1 MLYVPFLF
9 VFNFLTCI
17 VVSIGEYAAFA
28 IAKVVDPIAA
38 LLLVAKR
45 ARLMARECK
54 TQSTGMLA
62 CRISAAAVTE
72 LLSTSE
78 DEFSGLSIACMN
90 STQDLVLAGPL
101 TSLDAFAAHC
111 NTQGVKHK
119 LLQVPFGFH
128 SQAMDPILEGLSN
141 ITSETLMESPST
153 TLGSSLYGRVFS
165 ADERPGSNYFVDH
178 ARETV
183 RFADLAMDVANQFA
197 GDELTIL
204 EIGPSSSSKQPGH
217 SPFCQPNLLCLC

>member
-1 MLYVPFLF
+1 MH
-9 VFNFLTCI
+9 CS
-17 VVSIGEYAAFA
+17 SIGEYAAFA
-28 IAKVVDPIAA
+28 IAKVIDPIAA

-45 ARLMARECK
+45 ARLMARQCK

-62 CRISAAAVTE
+62 CRISAATVTE
-72 LLSTSE
+72 ILSTVE
-78 DEFSGLSIACMN
+78 DEFSGLSVACMN
-90 STQDLVLAGPL
+90 SAQDLVLAGPL

-111 NTQGVKHK
+111 KTQGVKHK

-128 SQAMDPILEGLSN
+128 SQAMDPILDDLSK
-141 ITSETLMESPST
+141 ITSETLMATPSV

-165 ADERPGSNYFVDH
+165 AEEKPWSNYFVDH

-183 RFADLAMDVANQFA
+183 RFADLATDAATQFA

-204 EIGPSSSSKQPGH
+204 EIGPSPSSKKPDS
-217 SPFCQPNLLCLC
+217 SPFFLPSLLSIC